1 MWLEENLGTRI
12 NEARTKEAAETCAEI
27 FAVACPLCLTM
38 FEDGLKSLSLEEKY
52 QVMDVAEILAERVA
66 TPTTPPKAAL
76 TASQTPETTE
86 PSNAETPTNEA
97 VAPENPPA

>member
-66 TPTTPPKAAL
+66 TPKAAL
-76 TASQTPETTE
+76 TAPQIPETTE